1 MCFLFAT
8 SQPHFLFNSKFYNE
22 IDGVAMSSSLAPVS
36 AKVLISFFKS
46 NWLNEYN
53 LEKPKFYLRYVDDIV
68 AAFDKEQNSLNLL
81 GF

>member
-22 IDGVAMSSSLAPVS
+22 IDGVAMSSPLAPVS